1 MIKNICFQNVLSR
14 IQTFWKEATLLL
26 FVKVSPLPWW
36 MIKHVDFFFPR
47 ISSKGLELAVTCHLR
62 KFWKHLTFCKWR
74 LYASLSSIS
83 PSTVLLQNAT
93 HRDLRGRRVSS
104 RRAVKGWPVGVALLT
119 TVKGPWTVASLSNP
133 RGAVKANMVLCPAPR
148 WKAIY
153 SWDCK

>member
-1 MIKNICFQNVLSR
+1 MSSPGYKLFGKRLLSCS
-14 IQTFWKEATLLL
+14 LLKYHL
-26 FVKVSPLPWW
+26 YLDGWLN
-36 MIKHVDFFFPR
+36 MLIFFFPR